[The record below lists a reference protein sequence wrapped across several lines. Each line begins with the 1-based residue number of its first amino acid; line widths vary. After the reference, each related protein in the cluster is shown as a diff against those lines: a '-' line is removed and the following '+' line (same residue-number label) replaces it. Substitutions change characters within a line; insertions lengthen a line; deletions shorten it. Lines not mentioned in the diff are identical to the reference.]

1 MPNERLNDA
10 LLAADKVAVR
20 WWKSKGGVPPG
31 HGNESEVGVRAGA
44 CLNAFRAEYRDD
56 VQLNAELA
64 SWGERQSESALVL
77 AQWLENEGRVIAHL
91 EARLNGEYEPYESSA
106 AKARRWRSR
115 LGWVLSVAMLIAGMV
130 LTPLLGDGKY
140 IIAGFLPAVGA
151 FLGAVY
157 ADRVSF
163 EANYLVGSRWIGTPL
178 PSIAWAESAKSIIA
192 DVTFGGVVAGV
203 ACGAMLIL

>member
-31 HGNESEVGVRAGA
+31 YGNESEVGVRAGA

-56 VQLNAELA
+56 VRLEAELA

-106 AKARRWRSR
+106 AKEALALSAGLGSVRRHADCWHGFDPPVGRR
-115 LGWVLSVAMLIAGMV
+115 QVHHRGVLACGGG
-130 LTPLLGDGKY
+130 LLGCGVRRQ
-140 IIAGFLPAVGA
+140 GFLRG
-151 FLGAVY
+151 
-157 ADRVSF
+157 
-163 EANYLVGSRWIGTPL
+163 
-178 PSIAWAESAKSIIA
+178 
-192 DVTFGGVVAGV
+192 
-203 ACGAMLIL
+203 